1 MIASDAGT
9 YSILYV
15 KLPDKVTTATSGTL
29 DIPPQFEQV
38 MIDLSIMYGYKD
50 LKYYDKSS
58 AKLGAANAELNL
70 LAQRIT
76 NPMPRQ
82 TRILSRNHRI

>member
-1 MIASDAGT
+1 MIANEVGT

-15 KLPDKVTTATSGTL
+15 KLPDKLNTTTSGNL
-29 DIPPQFEQV
+29 AMPPQFEQV
-38 MIDLSIMYGYKD
+38 LIDLSIMYGYKD

-76 NPMPRQ
+76 NPTPRQ